1 MSGLFREQN
10 KEMPLLLYHLSCDL
24 IYLLFPISIET
35 YSNNYILSNVF
46 DKKYIYDR
54 NI

>member
-24 IYLLFPISIET
+24 IYINYSPSVP